1 MPLAPHPTSIVASGA
16 ISLNHDQAGIGSN
29 GFFPSIDPA
38 GLNEIVEVLETPS
51 DEVLTSDLTPA
62 PDGGRFL
69 SHSHRLDHVEA
80 HSFVSAW
87 DLYLLEVRRAFT
99 VIGSSEDP
107 EECLRNN
114 VCACVCVCVCAS
126 PVEDEPQTVPSM
138 IVPVES
144 SQ

>member
-1 MPLAPHPTSIVASGA
+1 MS
-16 ISLNHDQAGIGSN
+16 D
-29 GFFPSIDPA
+29 
-38 GLNEIVEVLETPS
+38 EIVEVLETPS

-62 PDGGRFL
+62 PDGGRTF

-87 DLYLLEVRRAFT
+87 DLYQERIRRALT
-99 VIGSSEDP
+99 VIGSSEDRGEVP
-107 EECLRNN
+107 EPC
-114 VCACVCVCVCAS
+114 VCVCVCVCAN
-126 PVEDEPQTVPSM
+126 PIEDEPHTDTSM

>member
-1 MPLAPHPTSIVASGA
+1 M
-16 ISLNHDQAGIGSN
+16 LNHGQAGIGSN

-38 GLNEIVEVLETPS
+38 GLNEIIEVLETPS

-87 DLYLLEVRRAFT
+87 DLYLIALAEASSII

-107 EECLRNN
+107 EVTLRTCAC
-114 VCACVCVCVCAS
+114 VCACVRVCAYLNDKAHLTVHQRTVLEQR
-126 PVEDEPQTVPSM
+126 VEGSQ
-138 IVPVES
+138 S
-144 SQ
+144 SR

>member
-1 MPLAPHPTSIVASGA
+1 M
-16 ISLNHDQAGIGSN
+16 LNHGQAGIGSN

-87 DLYLLEVRRAFT
+87 DLYQERIRRAFT
-99 VIGSSEDP
+99 VIGSSEDRGEVP
-107 EECLRNN
+107 EPC

-126 PVEDEPQTVPSM
+126 PVEDEPQTASSM

>member
-1 MPLAPHPTSIVASGA
+1 MS
-16 ISLNHDQAGIGSN
+16 D
-29 GFFPSIDPA
+29 
-38 GLNEIVEVLETPS
+38 EIVEILESPS
-51 DEVLTSDLTPA
+51 DAVLSSTLTPA
-62 PDGGRFL
+62 SEGGRPY

-87 DLYLLEVRRAFT
+87 DLYLEDLRRSLT

-114 VCACVCVCVCAS
+114 VCACVCACVCAS
-126 PVEDEPQTVPSM
+126 PVEDEPQTASSM

>member
-1 MPLAPHPTSIVASGA
+1 M
-16 ISLNHDQAGIGSN
+16 LNHGQAGIGSN

-38 GLNEIVEVLETPS
+38 GLNEIVEILETPS

-87 DLYLLEVRRAFT
+87 DLYLEDLRRSLT
-99 VIGSSEDP
+99 VIGSSEDRGAVP
-107 EECLRNN
+107 EPC
-114 VCACVCVCVCAS
+114 VCVRVCVCVCAN
-126 PVEDEPQTVPSM
+126 PVEDEPQTIPSM

-144 SQ
+144 GQ

>member
-1 MPLAPHPTSIVASGA
+1 M
-16 ISLNHDQAGIGSN
+16 LNHGQAGIGSN

-87 DLYLLEVRRAFT
+87 DLYQIYLAEASSII
-99 VIGSSEDP
+99 VIGSSEDRGEVP
-107 EECLRNN
+107 EPC
-114 VCACVCVCVCAS
+114 VCACVCVCVL
-126 PVEDEPQTVPSM
+126 VL
-138 IVPVES
+138 
-144 SQ
+144 